1 MPGCGGWTALPQGE
15 GFSDPLLPMIGDED
29 RAAIGKDVTALTAHG
44 PIHAFLRGTG
54 RDGRGR
60 LLADVLAFDD
70 ARIEAVHDFIQ
81 WLFPLAEA
89 SRAVPGAPVL
99 TPAEAAAI
107 RADPQ
112 ARAGMEAGLE
122 RMARFYAETDRWL
135 VGLDHNHLRITRII
149 AATRD
154 LLGPAQAAAFHAEV
168 VARNAAADA
177 PVNRV
182 SLGYWRQAL
191 G

>member
-1 MPGCGGWTALPQGE
+1 MT
-15 GFSDPLLPMIGDED
+15 D
-29 RAAIGKDVTALTAHG
+29 AHG

-60 LLADVLAFDD
+60 YLSDVLAFDD

-99 TPAEAAAI
+99 GAVEAAAI
-107 RADPQ
+107 RGDPQ
-112 ARAGMEAGLE
+112 AQAGLRAGLE
-122 RMARFYAETDRWL
+122 RMARFYAGTDGWL
-135 VGLDHNHLRITRII
+135 TRHDHNHLRITRII
-149 AATRD
+149 TATRD
-154 LLGPAQAAAFHAEV
+154 LLGQAEAFAFYTGIS
-168 VARNAAADA
+168 ARNVAMGG
-177 PVNRV
+177 PVNRE
-182 SLGYWRQAL
+182 SLRYWDAAL

>member
-1 MPGCGGWTALPQGE
+1 M
-15 GFSDPLLPMIGDED
+15 
-29 RAAIGKDVTALTAHG
+29 TAHG
-44 PIHAFLRGTG
+44 PIQAFLRGTG

-81 WLFPLAEA
+81 WLFPLAEP

-112 ARAGMEAGLE
+112 ARAGLQAGLE
-122 RMARFYAETDRWL
+122 RMARFYAGTDGWL
-135 VGLDHNHLRITRII
+135 TGFDHNHLRITRII
-149 AATRD
+149 TATRD
-154 LLGPAQAAAFHAEV
+154 LLGPMPATAFHAEV
-168 VARNAAADA
+168 TARNAAAGA
-177 PVNRV
+177 PVNHA
-182 SLGYWRQAL
+182 SLRHWKQAL

>member
-1 MPGCGGWTALPQGE
+1 M
-15 GFSDPLLPMIGDED
+15 
-29 RAAIGKDVTALTAHG
+29 AAMHD
-44 PIHAFLRGTG
+44 FLCGTG

-60 LLADVLAFDD
+60 HLGDVLAFDD

-99 TPAEAAAI
+99 GAAEAAAI
-107 RADPQ
+107 RGDPQ
-112 ARAGMEAGLE
+112 AQDGFRAGLG
-122 RMARFYAETDRWL
+122 RMARFYADTDGWL
-135 VGLDHNHLRITRII
+135 TGYDHNHLRITRII

-154 LLGPAQAAAFHAEV
+154 LLGPDDAAAFHAGIM
-168 VARNAAADA
+168 ARVAAAGT
-177 PVNRV
+177 PVNRD
-182 SLGYWRQAL
+182 SLRFWRAAL

>member
-1 MPGCGGWTALPQGE
+1 MADTQC
-15 GFSDPLLPMIGDED
+15 
-29 RAAIGKDVTALTAHG
+29 

-60 LLADVLAFDD
+60 RLADVLAFDD
-70 ARIEAVHDFIQ
+70 ARVEAVHDFIQ

-99 TPAEAAAI
+99 GAVEAAAI
-107 RADPQ
+107 RGDPQ
-112 ARAGMEAGLE
+112 AQAGFRAGLA
-122 RMARFYAETDRWL
+122 RMARFYAGTDGWL
-135 VGLDHNHLRITRII
+135 TGYDHNHSRITRII

-154 LLGPAQAAAFHAEV
+154 LLGQAEAAAFHAEV
-168 VARNAAADA
+168 MARNTAAGA
-177 PVNRV
+177 PVNRE
-182 SLGYWRQAL
+182 SLRYWSAAL

>member
-1 MPGCGGWTALPQGE
+1 MTP
-15 GFSDPLLPMIGDED
+15 
-29 RAAIGKDVTALTAHG
+29 HG

-60 LLADVLAFDD
+60 LLAEVLAFDD
-70 ARIEAVHDFIQ
+70 AGIEAVHDFIQ
-81 WLFPLAEA
+81 WLFPLAEP

-112 ARAGMEAGLE
+112 ARAGFQAGLE
-122 RMARFYAETDRWL
+122 RMTRFYADTDGWL
-135 VGLDHNHLRITRII
+135 VGFDHNHLRITRII

-154 LLGPAQAAAFHAEV
+154 LLGPAQAAGFHAKA
-168 VARNAAADA
+168 VARNAAAGA
-177 PVNRV
+177 PVNRA
-182 SLGYWRQAL
+182 SLRYWEQAS